1 MQIIKHLTDLIT
13 EELEG
18 ACGYAKCAVKYKDD
32 NTALAKLYY
41 DLSIEEMQ
49 HVDRLHNQVVTEIR
63 NYRNTHGEPP
73 VEMQAVY
80 DYVHDHHIEKAA
92 KIKAM
97 QMQYRGQ

>member
-1 MQIIKHLTDLIT
+1 MKIIKYLSDLIT
-13 EELEG
+13 EELDG
-18 ACGYAKCAVKYKDD
+18 ACEYAKKSLQYKDED
-32 NTALAKLYY
+32 PGMAKMFYE
-41 DLSIEEMQ
+41 LSLEEMM

-63 NYRNTHGEPP
+63 NYRTANGEPP

-80 DYVHDHHIEKAA
+80 DYIHEHHIEKAA

>member
-1 MQIIKHLTDLIT
+1 MERIKHLCDLIS

-18 ACGYAKCAVKYKDD
+18 ACGYAKCALKHKEDD
-32 NTALAKLYY
+32 PALAKMYY

-63 NYRNTHGEPP
+63 NYKSEHGEPP
-73 VEMQAVY
+73 AQMQAVY
-80 DYVHDHHIEKAA
+80 DYVHEHHIEKAA

>member
-1 MQIIKHLTDLIT
+1 MKIIKYLSDLIT
-13 EELEG
+13 EELDG
-18 ACGYAKCAVKYKDD
+18 ACEYAKKAVKYKDD
-32 NTALAKLYY
+32 DPTMGKLFY

-63 NYRNTHGEPP
+63 NYRNAHGEPP
-73 VEMQAVY
+73 AEMQAVY
-80 DYVHDHHIEKAA
+80 DYIHEHHIEKAS